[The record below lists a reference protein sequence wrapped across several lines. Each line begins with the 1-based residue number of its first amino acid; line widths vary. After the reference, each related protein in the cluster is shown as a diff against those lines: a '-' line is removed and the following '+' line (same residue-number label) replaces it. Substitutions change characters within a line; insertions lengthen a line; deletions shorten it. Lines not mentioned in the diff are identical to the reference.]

1 MKDVFKNEFEA
12 EAAKNT
18 NEGTAT
24 TETIDQTQSTV
35 PDTEM
40 RRWMDKHIGPHIA
53 RLQKKGGRQKEI
65 IPSDQTTKDLI
76 TKLKGKSQE
85 WKKPVSEIAKHTSH
99 PMQILVLTD
108 RAKQMGLLS

>member
-1 MKDVFKNEFEA
+1 MKDVFKDEFEA
-12 EAAKNT
+12 KAAKNT
-18 NEGTAT
+18 NEAS
-24 TETIDQTQSTV
+24 ETIDQTQTTV

-53 RLQKKGGRQKEI
+53 RLQKKGGKQKEI
-65 IPSDQTTKDLI
+65 IPTDQTTKDLI
-76 TKLKGKSQE
+76 TKLKTKSQE

-108 RAKQMGLLS
+108 RAKQLGLLS